1 MGGCRDR
8 FSSSSSPSSSP
19 TFHLLPLSLPRYT
32 PLPHLVLPSLYSLP
46 RSLSLSLTRTESE
59 RERSLQAHLIILPLE
74 TQAVLMKTK
83 CRKKLFLF
91 SQLPH
96 THFYILLSPH
106 LPPPL
111 RFTLKIFFMFLF
123 IPCFRRTLKIWSHSS
138 ASGSDKRVSFV
149 SLNAIVQT
157 LCLSDPLNVSLLS
170 CIFRRTAF

>member
-8 FSSSSSPSSSP
+8 FSSSSSPLLSYLPPPPTLPPPLHSITSSRSALS
-19 TFHLLPLSLPRYT
+19 LLTPPLSLS
-32 PLPHLVLPSLYSLP
+32 PSL
-46 RSLSLSLTRTESE
+46 TGTQSE

-91 SQLPH
+91 SQLPP

-111 RFTLKIFFMFLF
+111 RCTLKIFFMFFF
-123 IPCFRRTLKIWSHSS
+123 IPSFRRSLRIWSHSS